1 MLESQWKIFLELL
14 SVLFQPFGVFILEV
28 HNFRLIFLLSS
39 LKFEVPM
46 LVEILILLDVC
57 LLNFFLLLLVSEHQ
71 LLVLHVVLLLLQ
83 LSNPVL
89 GHFSL

>member
-28 HNFRLIFLLSS
+28 YNFRLIFLLSS

-57 LLNFFLLLLVSEHQ
+57 LLNFFLLLLVSKHQ

-83 LSNPVL
+83 LSNPIL